1 MSENSRIRLF
11 QAIEGGSPFWSEE
24 LAKFGSEELIDRIV
38 NGFYDSKKRSAVRI
52 KDQLL
57 TYSSEY
63 LLEQI
68 SKVGARFVT
77 PDSAEWPQ
85 NLHDLV
91 APPIGFVVK
100 GIIPTAPSVAIVGT
114 RNPTVY
120 GARIASEFSSGFA
133 DREFVV
139 VSGGAYGIDT
149 HAHRGCIA
157 AEGRTIAVVASG
169 IDVDYPAGNARLF
182 AEIQESGAIISEVMP
197 GVRARPERFL
207 TRNRI
212 IAAISLGTIV
222 IEAAFRSGSL
232 RTARNAAE
240 LMRIVMAVPG
250 PITSPT
256 SDGCHRL
263 IGERCAEIVTSVSDA
278 MELLEPLT
286 SRNTGTLGGDDT

>member
-11 QAIEGGSPFWSEE
+11 HAIEGGSPFWSEE
-24 LAKFGSEELIDRIV
+24 LAKFGADELVDRLV
-38 NGFYDSKKRSAVRI
+38 KGFYDSKKRSAERI
-52 KDQLL
+52 KDQLH

-63 LLEQI
+63 LLDQI
-68 SKVGARFVT
+68 AKIGARFVT

-85 NLHDLV
+85 RLHDLV
-91 APPIGFVVK
+91 APPIGIVVK
-100 GIIPTAPSVAIVGT
+100 GLIPNAPSVAIVGT
-114 RNPTVY
+114 RNPTMY

-232 RTARNAAE
+232 RTARDAAE

-286 SRNTGTLGGDDT
+286 ARNTGTLGGDDT